1 MRRSPQAFSP
11 SSKGR
16 PKHEQKAELVCREV
30 CPGCQ
35 RLSALLRQSE
45 KAASGHAACPGGGI
59 HRGRRRD
66 AAALEQRFG
75 TPQQVAA
82 AWVDERDT
90 SELLAELHIHRRIV
104 MVVALALAG
113 ALVIF
118 TGVLVWQQYMIH
130 KDLSGWNEEIITAYK
145 TTEMRESTE

>member
-1 MRRSPQAFSP
+1 MSRKQNWYI
-11 SSKGR
+11 GR
-16 PKHEQKAELVCREV
+16 YVRAVSGFLPCSGKVKKPLLDTLRAEEYI
-30 CPGCQ
+30 
-35 RLSALLRQSE
+35 AD
-45 KAASGHAACPGGGI
+45 GG
-59 HRGRRRD
+59 D

-82 AWVDERDT
+82 AWVDEMDT

-104 MVVALALAG
+104 MVVALVLAA

-130 KDLSGWNEEIITAYK
+130 KDLSGWNEEIITVNEDW
-145 TTEMRESTE
+145 TMDGQQGGES

>member
-16 PKHEQKAELVCREV
+16 PKHEQKAELVYRAV
-30 CPGCQ
+30 CPGGQ

-59 HRGRRRD
+59 HRGRGD

-82 AWVDERDT
+82 AWVDEMEMP
-90 SELLAELHIHRRIV
+90 ELLKALRSRRR
-104 MVVALALAG
+104 VVLTVLAGVIAALAVWLAVCMVSLRDYHQAVDG
-113 ALVIF
+113 HVETI
-118 TGVLVWQQYMIH
+118 V
-130 KDLSGWNEEIITAYK
+130 
-145 TTEMRESTE
+145 TEVDN

>member
-16 PKHEQKAELVCREV
+16 PKHEQKAELVYRAV
-30 CPGCQ
+30 CPGGQ

-45 KAASGHAACPGGGI
+45 KAASGRAACQAEEYIEGGG
-59 HRGRRRD
+59 D

-82 AWVDERDT
+82 AWVDEMEMP
-90 SELLAELHIHRRIV
+90 ELLKALRSRRR
-104 MVVALALAG
+104 VVLTVLAGVIAALAVWLAVCMVSLRDYHQAVDG
-113 ALVIF
+113 HVETI
-118 TGVLVWQQYMIH
+118 V
-130 KDLSGWNEEIITAYK
+130 
-145 TTEMRESTE
+145 TEVDN

>member
-16 PKHEQKAELVCREV
+16 PKHEQKAELVCQAV
-30 CPGCQ
+30 WAVSGFLPCSGKVKKP
-35 RLSALLRQSE
+35 LLDVLRAQAE
-45 KAASGHAACPGGGI
+45 EYIADGG
-59 HRGRRRD
+59 D

-104 MVVALALAG
+104 MVVALALA
-113 ALVIF
+113 AVLVIF

-130 KDLSGWNEEIITAYK
+130 KDLRGWNEEIITVYK

>member
-16 PKHEQKAELVCREV
+16 PKHEQKAELVCQAV

-45 KAASGHAACPGGGI
+45 KPLLDALRAQAEEYIEGGG
-59 HRGRRRD
+59 D

-104 MVVALALAG
+104 MVVALALA
-113 ALVIF
+113 AVLVIF

-130 KDLSGWNEEIITAYK
+130 KDLSGWNEEIITVYK

>member
-1 MRRSPQAFSP
+1 MSRKQNWYIGRYVRAVSGFLPCSGKVKKPLLDTLRAQA
-11 SSKGR
+11 
-16 PKHEQKAELVCREV
+16 EEYIAD
-30 CPGCQ
+30 
-35 RLSALLRQSE
+35 
-45 KAASGHAACPGGGI
+45 GG
-59 HRGRRRD
+59 D

-82 AWVDERDT
+82 WVDEMDT

-104 MVVALALAG
+104 MVVALVLAA

-130 KDLSGWNEEIITAYK
+130 KDLSGWNEEIITVNEDW
-145 TTEMRESTE
+145 TMDGQQGGES